1 MHTSDLTFGVRQRPG
16 GMLMFSYTFAGRL
29 WFSLGWD
36 LAGYPKGY
44 VEAFWDEVLEA
55 VPEFLVEKPPA
66 GPPEGFCM

>member
-1 MHTSDLTFGVRQRPG
+1 
-16 GMLMFSYTFAGRL
+16 MLMFSYTFAGRL

-44 VEAFWDEVLEA
+44 VEAFWDVVLEA